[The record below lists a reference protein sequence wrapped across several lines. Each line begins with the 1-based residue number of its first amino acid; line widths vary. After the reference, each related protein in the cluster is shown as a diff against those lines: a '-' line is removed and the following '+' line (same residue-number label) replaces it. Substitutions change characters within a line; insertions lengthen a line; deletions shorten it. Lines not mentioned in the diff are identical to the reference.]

1 MLREYTAAV
10 QAMAEAGVLVD
21 CAPLTATSAATTVR
35 VRDGQPLLTDGP
47 AAELREQVGGYAII
61 DCPDLDDAL
70 KWAAA
75 MPAARDC
82 SVEVRAIVDTGERAL
97 RPELEELL
105 RRCWWGAVAE
115 VARATGRLDVAED
128 SVQDACV
135 VAVQQWTA
143 GHVPRDPQAWLT
155 GVARHKALDR
165 LRRESRRPAKEA
177 TAAKRRRSD
186 RARRRGGRPGPF
198 GR

>member
-1 MLREYTAAV
+1 MKYLLLLNRAEDALPEPGTPAGQAMLREYTAAV

-70 KWAAA
+70 KWAVA

-82 SVEVRAIVDTGERAL
+82 SVEVRAIVDTG
-97 RPELEELL
+97 
-105 RRCWWGAVAE
+105 
-115 VARATGRLDVAED
+115 
-128 SVQDACV
+128 
-135 VAVQQWTA
+135 
-143 GHVPRDPQAWLT
+143 
-155 GVARHKALDR
+155 
-165 LRRESRRPAKEA
+165 
-177 TAAKRRRSD
+177 
-186 RARRRGGRPGPF
+186 GGR
-198 GR
+198 